1 MLRELI
7 TCRLIDLT
15 VLGEL
20 ITCRLINLTVF
31 MAVLYELINRLL
43 DLTALGELITCQL
56 IELFFSTVSVSV
68 IVQTRNSII
77 QVSMSE

>member
-7 TCRLIDLT
+7 TCRLTDLT

-20 ITCRLINLTVF
+20 IACRLIDLTVF
-31 MAVLYELINRLL
+31 MAVLYELINRIL

-68 IVQTRNSII
+68 ISHEI
-77 QVSMSE
+77 Q